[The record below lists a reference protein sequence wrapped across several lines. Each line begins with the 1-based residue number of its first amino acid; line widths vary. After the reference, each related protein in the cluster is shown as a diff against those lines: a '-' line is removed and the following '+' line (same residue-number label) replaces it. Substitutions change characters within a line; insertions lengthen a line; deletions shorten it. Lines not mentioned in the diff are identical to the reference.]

1 MRTLLLSLALA
12 LAAGAAHAD
21 DNRFYLGAGAS
32 HDQVGNFILQTNPE
46 NTRGFPD
53 ISARSWKAFIA
64 VRPSHYVAVEAD
76 YLDLGG
82 STRRFGGGYFD
93 RAEGNARAVYA
104 VGILPFG
111 GLQSVDFFAKLG
123 ASSWDLTARFGTP
136 VFSAFSE
143 SDNGNSVAWGLGL
156 QGHVGH
162 FGTRLE
168 YENWNMGLTN
178 GARVLSLA
186 AVVML

>member
-1 MRTLLLSLALA
+1 LRTLLVCLP
-12 LAAGAAHAD
+12 LAAGAAQAD
-21 DNRFYLGAGAS
+21 DNLFYLGAGVS
-32 HDQVGNFILQTNPE
+32 HDRVGNFILQANPE

-64 VRPSHYVAVEAD
+64 VRPTHYVAVEAD

-82 STRRFGGGYFD
+82 STQRLNPGYFD
-93 RAEGNARAVYA
+93 RAEGKARAVFA

-111 GLQSVDFFAKLG
+111 GLQSVDCFAKVG
-123 ASSWDLTARFGTP
+123 VSRWDLTARFGAP
-136 VFSAFSE
+136 VLSAFSE

-156 QGHVGH
+156 LGHVGH
-162 FGTRLE
+162 FGARLE